1 MCPLR
6 HARFALDL
14 SFVSQV
20 RDDEWNH
27 LWKYDPAAVSS
38 EISGLL
44 HSKVAE
50 TTLDPKGGAPYRL
63 GA

>member
-20 RDDEWNH
+20 RTMSGTI
-27 LWKYDPAAVSS
+27 WKYDPAAVNS
-38 EISGLL
+38 EISGLQ

-50 TTLDPKGGAPYRL
+50 TILDPKGGAPCRL